1 MPSARRLLP
10 CTAVVLVLLSLTLAE
25 AAEEAT
31 RSAAGKTTK
40 ENPLLALVRAATYT
54 VEASLTV
61 FPQTFPENSTQ
72 SVDDKHVVGWTKST
86 VRSQAGLMDDLTLK
100 VAFYAAY
107 SGYDDELQGV
117 FSSPDS
123 EKAYAPY
130 ADFKELSL
138 RYDRNAFAVILGKA
152 PIPVGLSTLYLPA
165 NRYQVMNTANPMHP
179 DDLGAWQASLD
190 YFLGDNTLR
199 CSILPFETRSPSPFG
214 SSRWLGESGESLSLS
229 STASSGLT
237 GGATGLTAPDGAS
250 ARTVF
255 HHRPGYLLKFSGVV
269 PGLDY
274 FLTAH
279 YGPSNFPTIQ
289 NPSGNEFVTETP
301 MASTWSGGFA
311 TTHGAWEVHGESLY
325 QLTNGDADQDF
336 VKYVIGTTYRETAWA
351 ERIGWQE
358 ISPTVEYADEWV
370 TDQQDNPGR
379 TVDSSKA
386 RPLRNSLIFKVDIKP
401 TDKLTGTV
409 GRVQN
414 FSSGDYG
421 QGFGLEY
428 RPNDN
433 LTLRALAIIFGGRDD
448 TAFGRWDRNDHFEF
462 RVIRTF

>member
-1 MPSARRLLP
+1 MRSAQRLLP
-10 CTAVVLVLLSLTLAE
+10 CTAAALVILSLTLAE
-25 AAEEAT
+25 AAEET
-31 RSAAGKTTK
+31 KPAAASKTTK
-40 ENPLLALVRAATYT
+40 ENALLALVRAATYT

-61 FPQTFPENSTQ
+61 FSRTFPENSAQ

-86 VRSQAGLMDDLTLK
+86 VKSQASLMDDLTLK
-100 VAFYAAY
+100 FALSAAY
-107 SGYDDELQGV
+107 SGYDDERQGV
-117 FSSPDS
+117 FASPDS
-123 EKAYAPY
+123 EKVYAPY
-130 ADFKELSL
+130 VDFKELFL
-138 RYDRNAFAVILGKA
+138 RYDHKAFAVIVGKA

-165 NRYQVMNTANPMHP
+165 NRYQVVNTANPMHP
-179 DDLGAWQASLD
+179 DDLGAWQTSLD

-199 CSILPFETRSPSPFG
+199 FSILPFETRSPSPFG
-214 SSRWLGESGESLSLS
+214 SSRWLGESGQNLSLS

-237 GGATGLTAPDGAS
+237 GGGTGLTAPEGAA
-250 ARTVF
+250 ARAVF
-255 HHRPGYLLKFSGVV
+255 HHRSGYLLKFSGVV
-269 PGLDY
+269 PALDY
-274 FLTAH
+274 FLTAY

-301 MASTWSGGFA
+301 AAVTWSGGLA

-325 QLTNGDADQDF
+325 QLTDGHADQDF

-351 ERIGWQE
+351 ERIGLQE
-358 ISPTVEYADEWV
+358 ISPTVEYAGEWV
-370 TDQQDNPGR
+370 TDQQDNPGQ

-386 RPLRNSLIFKVDIKP
+386 RPLRNSLILKVDIKP

-414 FSSGDYG
+414 FPSGDSA

-433 LTLRALAIIFGGRDD
+433 LTLRALAIIFGGHDD
-448 TAFGRWDRNDHFEF
+448 TAFGRWDRNDHVEF
-462 RVIRTF
+462 RATRTF